1 MYSPHSWLELG
12 TCTFTPSLCLDSSCY
27 ACCFLESSFLLPQLE
42 VNPFILGRFTSVLS
56 WLTPPSELRLECA
69 ISLSPKISVAI
80 LAFISVVVRVNKGL
94 TVGFGCDAEFWF

>member
-1 MYSPHSWLELG
+1 MFRLKLLWMLFSRVLIFVAATGGQPFHPW
-12 TCTFTPSLCLDSSCY
+12 
-27 ACCFLESSFLLPQLE
+27 AFLRP
-42 VNPFILGRFTSVLS
+42 VLS

-94 TVGFGCDAEFWF
+94 TVGFGCDAEFWFGFGVNDVYRNVY